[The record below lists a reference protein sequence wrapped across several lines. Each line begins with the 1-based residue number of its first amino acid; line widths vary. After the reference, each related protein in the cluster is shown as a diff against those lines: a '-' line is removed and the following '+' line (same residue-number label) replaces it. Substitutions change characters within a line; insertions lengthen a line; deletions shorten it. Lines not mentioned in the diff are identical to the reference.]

1 MAGENPTPLAQQSHH
16 AAQQMTPLPYR
27 PGISGGA
34 PFPPS
39 SQTDQVLL
47 GYLQRRGYRQ
57 TAQALAHE
65 AKIRSPEDMV
75 VDSMVR
81 RESNSRGALSIY
93 GSAVGS
99 MSMREYEEQYS
110 VLRKWTESSLDMFK
124 VNTVNHRMASL

>member
-1 MAGENPTPLAQQSHH
+1 MS
-16 AAQQMTPLPYR
+16 YR
-27 PGISGGA
+27 PNLAAAGGGA

-75 VDSMVR
+75 VESMVR
-81 RESNSRGALSIY
+81 RESGTRGTISMYGTPTGSI
-93 GSAVGS
+93 ST
-99 MSMREYEEQYS
+99 REYEEQY
-110 VLRKWTESSLDMFK
+110 VALKKWTESSLDMFK
-124 VNTVNHRMASL
+124 VDISVSDLILDQVDRVILYFLN